1 MPSHTKVVSG
11 LGKSVPMPAA
21 ASIGIG
27 DAGGC
32 PRAGAKGVSTIR
44 VGGSGSAE
52 LGLDQQNPWSSKGW
66 AGTFGATSTGV
77 TQSVPGGSGASEALV
92 ALGAPGD
99 PGHSCRMRSPS
110 SLVWHPV
117 ERAAGGGVGGNV
129 VRTCGCGRGCL
140 EGRLLT
146 SILATGAGPARGW
159 GAGCLRGT
167 PAVCGPSCHQKGH
180 SSLSLL
186 LRLWPPPCREAGI
199 PTLSHAW
206 DAALSQGATSPAAMF
221 LLVIPRRPFLPTS

>member
-1 MPSHTKVVSG
+1 
-11 LGKSVPMPAA
+11 MPAA

-32 PRAGAKGVSTIR
+32 PRAGAKGVSTIQ
-44 VGGSGSAE
+44 VGGSGSVE

-66 AGTFGATSTGV
+66 DLWCHLHGCHPVSAGQLWGKRGAGGTGCPWGPR
-77 TQSVPGGSGASEALV
+77 TQLPDAEPVQPCVAPGGKG
-92 ALGAPGD
+92 
-99 PGHSCRMRSPS
+99 C
-110 SLVWHPV
+110 W
-117 ERAAGGGVGGNV
+117 GGVGGNV

-186 LRLWPPPCREAGI
+186 LRLWPPPCREVGI
-199 PTLSHAW
+199 PALCHAW

-221 LLVIPRRPFLPTS
+221 LLAIPRRPFLPTS

>member
-1 MPSHTKVVSG
+1 MALWRWGWTSKTPG
-11 LGKSVPMPAA
+11 A
-21 ASIGIG
+21 
-27 DAGGC
+27 
-32 PRAGAKGVSTIR
+32 PRA
-44 VGGSGSAE
+44 
-52 LGLDQQNPWSSKGW
+52 W
-66 AGTFGATSTGV
+66 TFGDTSTGV

-117 ERAAGGGVGGNV
+117 ERAAGGVGGNV

-159 GAGCLRGT
+159 GA
-167 PAVCGPSCHQKGH
+167 VCGPSCHQQGH
-180 SSLSLL
+180 SSLSQL

-199 PTLSHAW
+199 PALSHAW
-206 DAALSQGATSPAAMF
+206 DAVLSQGAISPAVMF
-221 LLVIPRRPFLPTS
+221 LLVIARHPFLPTS